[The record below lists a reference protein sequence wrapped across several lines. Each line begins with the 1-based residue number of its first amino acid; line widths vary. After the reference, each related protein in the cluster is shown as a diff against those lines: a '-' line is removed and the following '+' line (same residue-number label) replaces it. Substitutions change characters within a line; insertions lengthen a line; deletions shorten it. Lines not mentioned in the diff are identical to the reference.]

1 MEEQQKEP
9 QKLIHK
15 IKDFYEKKYKPLFII
30 TIAMLLIAMFLIGY
44 KYSTEGD
51 FINRDVSLK
60 GGISFTIPIEKDVDH
75 LALRD
80 FLKSKYPNN
89 DVFVKSFRQSAES
102 FGLIVDIDLKESNE
116 AVISE
121 VVGHI
126 SSFISSEIKQGQYSY
141 EFIDSSL
148 GESFF
153 RQTFIALGIAFL
165 FMGIVVFFYFRTL
178 VPSIAVIT
186 AAFSDII
193 VTLAIVNLLGIRIG
207 TAGLSAFLML
217 IGYSVNTDI
226 LLTTRVLKRKE
237 TTEMERIYSSIKTG
251 FMTAGTTM
259 AVVTVGLLVT
269 DSEVIRQIMIIL
281 FIGLIVD
288 MLNTWIQNVGLLR
301 WYLEKKNEPKV

>member
-116 AVISE
+116 AVIRE
-121 VVGHI
+121 VIGHV
-126 SSFISSEIKQGQYSY
+126 SSFIGSEIKQGQYSY

-193 VTLAIVNLLGIRIG
+193 VTLAIVNLLGIRVG

-237 TTEMERIYSSIKTG
+237 TTENERIYSSIKTG

-259 AVVTVGLLVT
+259 AAVTVGLLVT
-269 DSEVIRQIMIIL
+269 DSEVIRQIMIII

-288 MLNTWIQNVGLLR
+288 MFNTWIQNVGLLR
-301 WYLEKKNEPKV
+301 WYLEKKNEPKA

>member
-1 MEEQQKEP
+1 MA
-9 QKLIHK
+9 LISR
-15 IKDFYEKKYKPLFII
+15 L
-30 TIAMLLIAMFLIGY
+30 
-44 KYSTEGD
+44 
-51 FINRDVSLK
+51 
-60 GGISFTIPIEKDVDH
+60 
-75 LALRD
+75 
-80 FLKSKYPNN
+80 
-89 DVFVKSFRQSAES
+89 
-102 FGLIVDIDLKESNE
+102 DIDLKESNE
-116 AVISE
+116 AVIRE
-121 VVGHI
+121 VIGHV
-126 SSFISSEIKQGQYSY
+126 SSFIGSEIKQGQYSY

-193 VTLAIVNLLGIRIG
+193 VTLAIVNLLGIRVG

-237 TTEMERIYSSIKTG
+237 TTENERIYSSIKTG

-259 AVVTVGLLVT
+259 AAVTVGLLVT
-269 DSEVIRQIMIIL
+269 DSEVIRQIMIII

-288 MLNTWIQNVGLLR
+288 MFNTWIQNVGLLR
-301 WYLEKKNEPKV
+301 WYLEKKNEPKA